1 MYRIVFYFFVS
12 TLAKTK
18 KVFIMENKEY
28 ENEEDAVEFAKKNDA
43 YVYAS
48 WNKQCQKIT
57 HIVTEDPTTVDP
69 ATWRVW

>member
-1 MYRIVFYFFVS
+1 
-12 TLAKTK
+12 
-18 KVFIMENKEY
+18 MENKEY